1 MPQLHKELSRL
12 ASCFLVD
19 MQPAP
24 PRSLC
29 VCVVV
34 PHRRRVGLAEE
45 GAAEH
50 ASGATM
56 PVLRFNFLATAALA
70 LSLATAT
77 LTAHAGPAL
86 SELSDVADYDQ
97 GACAQRAQASLV
109 GDGWQ
114 SVAPNGYTVTADRG
128 PLSGVIVCRYQSLTQ
143 SVPVIVIAGGDG
155 NAASAEATALK
166 SQMLG
171 P

>member
-1 MPQLHKELSRL
+1 VS
-12 ASCFLVD
+12 AWSFLIGD
-19 MQPAP
+19 
-24 PRSLC
+24 
-29 VCVVV
+29 
-34 PHRRRVGLAEE
+34 GWDLAEE

-56 PVLRFNFLATAALA
+56 PVLRLNFLAPAALA

-77 LTAHAGPAL
+77 PMAHAGPAL

-128 PLSGVIVCRYQSLTQ
+128 PLSGVIVCLYQSLTQ

>member
-1 MPQLHKELSRL
+1 M
-12 ASCFLVD
+12 
-19 MQPAP
+19 
-24 PRSLC
+24 
-29 VCVVV
+29 
-34 PHRRRVGLAEE
+34 
-45 GAAEH
+45 
-50 ASGATM
+50 
-56 PVLRFNFLATAALA
+56 
-70 LSLATAT
+70 
-77 LTAHAGPAL
+77 AHAGPAL

-128 PLSGVIVCRYQSLTQ
+128 PLSGVIVCLYQSLTQ